1 MKPLKLLLALLAPFA
16 FMFQSCEPGEAHE
29 HAAAI
34 NMDSV
39 TAQITAMEN
48 AYAVASNARDV
59 DGVAAYYAA
68 DAQSLASNE
77 PTRVGIDAIK
87 AGIKKDMENDSTGN
101 TISFVVTGI
110 WADGKYATET
120 GTSTVKDKDG
130 NVTHNGKYMTLW
142 ELRDGKYIAIRD
154 IWNSDAPP
162 AK

>member
-1 MKPLKLLLALLAPFA
+1 MKKLNLLWVLLAPALFL
-16 FMFQSCEPGEAHE
+16 FPSCQPGEAHE

-68 DAQSLASNE
+68 DAQSLAANE
-77 PTRVGIDAIK
+77 PTRVGMDAIK
-87 AGIKKDMENDSTGN
+87 AGIKKDMENDSTGS

-120 GTSTVKDKDG
+120 GTSTTKDKDG
-130 NVTHNGKYMTLW
+130 KVTHTGKYMTLW